1 MDSTRTAQT
10 AKNFLAFLSSG
21 YTKMLLEKPYDE
33 LFQTE
38 LGIKLKR
45 LGLVSKNAM
54 VVVLGLLAFFLE
66 QKLSDDTVLK
76 KMFKEV
82 ATDAWPE
89 FSKRLLN
96 GFTDFL
102 VSRSAAAS
110 DKEKA
115 VIDQLSQTKSEDL
128 DDLLTGLAQVAK
140 NQCSGSLDRATE
152 RIRKSRE
159 KLQQKRKRGVL

>member
-21 YTKMLLEKPYDE
+21 YTKMLLENPYDE
-33 LFQTE
+33 FFQTE

-110 DKEKA
+110 GEEKVAIDK
-115 VIDQLSQTKSEDL
+115 LSQTKPEEL
-128 DDLLTGLAQVAK
+128 NELLVALARDVK
-140 NQCSGSLDRATE
+140 SRHSDFLDRATE

-159 KLQQKRKRGVL
+159 KLQNRKRGVLW